1 MGRYE
6 EPQGM
11 MQYSE
16 ADDTREPLPIQAYRG
31 KGESSYWSSAGE
43 KTGEVY
49 LMGVV
54 VSNRGAQP
62 SYGNPAEAIPRG
74 IKPLVSSSSCPLISC
89 QCSSLAKPNCWP
101 EVQSLLTWSSQSAP
115 PREERLRGQIKNPVP
130 CCSHWSLDQRH
141 QYLLGAS

>member
-1 MGRYE
+1 
-6 EPQGM
+6 M

-74 IKPLVSSSSCPLISC
+74 LKPLASSSLQDCLLRFSGLTS
-89 QCSSLAKPNCWP
+89 
-101 EVQSLLTWSSQSAP
+101 EVKEL
-115 PREERLRGQIKNPVP
+115 
-130 CCSHWSLDQRH
+130 
-141 QYLLGAS
+141 LLGFAYNNPGSSGTHQLKVKASSPGTLGFANI